1 MRQQTARNA
10 ISAISEKSEWPSH
23 SDSPKITAAT
33 RALTPRAWSSHL
45 HVQETPSC
53 AGEERTA
60 ILGFEVGDRSH
71 GLQRIFVS
79 HVEKSVGAQDE
90 LIYSYYEVDQVAKG
104 QGVEGYGVKE
114 QPAEQLGRWGARA
127 GAL

>member
-1 MRQQTARNA
+1 
-10 ISAISEKSEWPSH
+10 
-23 SDSPKITAAT
+23 
-33 RALTPRAWSSHL
+33 
-45 HVQETPSC
+45 
-53 AGEERTA
+53 
-60 ILGFEVGDRSH
+60 
-71 GLQRIFVS
+71 LQRIFVS

>member
-1 MRQQTARNA
+1 VRQQTARNA
-10 ISAISEKSEWPSH
+10 ISAISEKSERPSH

-45 HVQETPSC
+45 HVQETASC
-53 AGEERTA
+53 AGEDRRA
-60 ILGFEVGDRSH
+60 LLGFEVGDRSH

-79 HVEKSVGAQDE
+79 HVERSVGAQDE
-90 LIYSYYEVDQVAKG
+90 LIYSYGVDQVAKG

-127 GAL
+127 SAL